1 MYLWVLIGLGF
12 LFLMMRKDNSR
23 NIKVL
28 MKNCAKWATT
38 AQQDESPYL
47 SVLHANYAAGYL
59 AAINDVANPKE
70 VHRCTGVD
78 VKKFQEHIHNVQDMV
93 TKKLIKKVPEFE
105 GEVDLYLSSIAN
117 I

>member
-1 MYLWVLIGLGF
+1 MWVIVCIIVIF
-12 LFLMMRKDNSR
+12 LLYRKDNSKQ
-23 NIKVL
+23 IKTL

-59 AAINDVANPKE
+59 AAINDIASPKE
-70 VHRCTGVD
+70 VHRSTGVD
-78 VKKFQEHIHNVQDMV
+78 VPKFQQHVHNVQDMV

-105 GEVDLYLSSIAN
+105 GEVDLYLSSICN